1 MPPTKPSTPSSPTMI
16 PNPMHQVLSTL
27 YAQLQRDADTM
38 KNALKPADQQMSAN
52 GTWVGPAAGAWG
64 SQLSGYSSDCATQVN
79 AMLSEVESALSAEPA
94 QVTAQEA
101 QQKAKMM
108 SMLESGRMS

>member
-1 MPPTKPSTPSSPTMI
+1 MV

>member
-1 MPPTKPSTPSSPTMI
+1 MPPTTPDGTTLV
-16 PNPMHQVLSTL
+16 PNPMYRALSTL
-27 YAQLQRDADTM
+27 YSQLQRDADTM
-38 KNALKPADQQMSAN
+38 KNALKPANQQMSAK
-52 GTWVGPAAGAWG
+52 GTWVGPAADAWG
-64 SQLSGYSSDCATQVN
+64 SQLNGYASDSATQVN

-108 SMLESGRMS
+108 SMLGSGRLS

>member
-1 MPPTKPSTPSSPTMI
+1 MPPTTPNGTTLV

-38 KNALKPADQQMSAN
+38 KNALKPANQQMSAK
-52 GTWVGPAAGAWG
+52 GTWVGPAADAWG
-64 SQLSGYSSDCATQVN
+64 SQLNGYAGDCATQVN

-101 QQKAKMM
+101 QQKAKML
-108 SMLESGRMS
+108 SMLESGRLS

>member
-1 MPPTKPSTPSSPTMI
+1 MPPTTPNGTTLV
-16 PNPMHQVLSTL
+16 PNPMHQALSTL

-38 KNALKPADQQMSAN
+38 KNALKPANQQMSAS
-52 GTWVGPAAGAWG
+52 GTWVGPAAAAWG
-64 SQLSGYSSDCATQVN
+64 SQLNGYASDCATQVN

-101 QQKAKMM
+101 QQKAKML
-108 SMLESGRMS
+108 SMLESGRLS

>member
-1 MPPTKPSTPSSPTMI
+1 MPPTTPNGTTLV

-38 KNALKPADQQMSAN
+38 KNALKPANQQMSAQ
-52 GTWVGPAAGAWG
+52 GTWLGPAAVAWG
-64 SQLSGYSSDCATQVN
+64 SQLNGYASDCATQVN

-101 QQKAKMM
+101 QQKAKML
-108 SMLESGRMS
+108 SMLESGRLS

>member
-1 MPPTKPSTPSSPTMI
+1 MPPTTPNGTTLV
-16 PNPMHQVLSTL
+16 PNPKHQALSTL

-38 KNALKPADQQMSAN
+38 KNALKPANQQMSAS
-52 GTWVGPAAGAWG
+52 GTWVGPAADAWG
-64 SQLSGYSSDCATQVN
+64 SQLNGYASDCATQVN

-101 QQKAKMM
+101 QQKAKML
-108 SMLESGRMS
+108 SMLESGRLS